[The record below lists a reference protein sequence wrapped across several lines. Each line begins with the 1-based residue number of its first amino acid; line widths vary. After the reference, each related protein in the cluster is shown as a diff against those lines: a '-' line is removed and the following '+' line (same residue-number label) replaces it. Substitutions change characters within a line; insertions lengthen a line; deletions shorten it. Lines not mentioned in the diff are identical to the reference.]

1 MNQSLSDKIREQ
13 FAAMTIYKDP
23 TSTSSLFAGRNLPSF
38 VKDFL
43 LKRYINPD
51 AVSYTHLITLID
63 YILLCKDNK
72 FKWGNKQF
80 QEKYLCNYNMGE
92 NLIPTSLWKPFFY
105 LSSEPFYSL
114 VWRESPPNKLLK
126 SLSARLLKEYLDYA
140 KLDDELWE
148 LLKDESNR
156 LYLRDSIIKNYFD

>member
-1 MNQSLSDKIREQ
+1 MNSVLDIYRLMFASLRRGNTMGVYSKAKPI
-13 FAAMTIYKDP
+13 F
-23 TSTSSLFAGRNLPSF
+23 
-38 VKDFL
+38 
-43 LKRYINPD
+43 
-51 AVSYTHLITLID
+51 LITLID